1 MCAGIGVKDGGEEQD
16 VQMAEIV
23 AVWQLAL

>member
-1 MCAGIGVKDGGEEQD
+1 MSHLLNVKDGGEKQD

-23 AVWQLAL
+23 AVWQLAF